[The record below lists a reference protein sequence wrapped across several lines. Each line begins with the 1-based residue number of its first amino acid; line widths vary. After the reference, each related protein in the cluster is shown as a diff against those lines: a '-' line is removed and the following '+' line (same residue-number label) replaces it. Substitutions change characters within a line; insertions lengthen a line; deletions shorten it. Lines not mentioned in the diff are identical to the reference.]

1 VSIIVGNQAPVADA
15 GPDQS
20 VLTNFVVILDGSQSY
35 DPDGNYP
42 LSYHWTQT
50 AGPTVSLL
58 NPETVTPSFVAPSDP
73 TLISFSLVVTD
84 SFGMSSAADSVNITV
99 MNQAP
104 IANAGQDQIAGY
116 LSKVT
121 LDGSASTDP
130 DGDFPLTYA
139 WSQTGGP
146 SVQLSNPMSVSP
158 YFITPWQTSMLTFS
172 LVVTDAYGLGS
183 APAFVRVFVS
193 GNSVFLPMLVK

>member
-1 VSIIVGNQAPVADA
+1 
-15 GPDQS
+15 
-20 VLTNFVVILDGSQSY
+20 
-35 DPDGNYP
+35 
-42 LSYHWTQT
+42 
-50 AGPTVSLL
+50 
-58 NPETVTPSFVAPSDP
+58 
-73 TLISFSLVVTD
+73 
-84 SFGMSSAADSVNITV
+84 MSSAADSVNITV

-104 IANAGQDQIAGY
+104 IANAGPDQFAGY